1 MRELTLDQLLALGRR
16 DQKFSLAGTERGRVA
31 EAARRVQRLAAEGQR
46 AYGIHTHYGHNLK
59 DEVAAE
65 DFPRHQQELL
75 DYLHVGVGPSLS
87 VETVRRALRL
97 QCLKVAEGRSG
108 VSPELLDAVLTLADG
123 PCDHPVPSL
132 GSLGAS
138 GDLIPMAHA
147 IAPAVR
153 RSGIRGPR
161 DVVGMV
167 NTNAMMASLAA
178 ENYAGV
184 RDFLSQAHEITALV
198 SLALDSNPEH
208 FDPALFGE
216 SNRLQE
222 EQVRSARRIREAR
235 ERLTSELS
243 VDAPDAPYS
252 PGEEPADVAAPLQ
265 ERYSVR
271 VAPQVLGNAGDL
283 LSFAEKKI
291 LMEALAVAD
300 NPVLSEKSFSAQPDS
315 DGGGPDPGAREGV
328 FLHGGLFYA
337 ASLAT
342 AADSLGD
349 ILQSVATMLDRQVL
363 LLMDRH
369 WSHGL
374 PDNLSLGGGDHLKGI
389 HQLLSALVQKLKGLS
404 TRSHELGFSAEQ
416 NNQDVL
422 PAAMTVQLQLRESLV
437 LARQVLRAARF
448 SAERGAH
455 LRLGIEVPEELR
467 LSAWEQFSV

>member
-1 MRELTLDQLLALGRR
+1 MERMRELTLDQLLALGLRE
-16 DQKFSLAGTERGRVA
+16 QSFSLTGTERARVA

-46 AYGIHTHYGHNLK
+46 AYGIHTHYGHNVK

-65 DFPRHQQELL
+65 EYPRHQQYLL
-75 DYLHVGVGPSLS
+75 NYLHVGVGPSLS
-87 VETVRRALRL
+87 AETVRRALRL

-108 VSPELLDAVLTLADG
+108 VSPEVLEAVLALADG

-147 IAPAVR
+147 IAPAIR
-153 RSGIRGPR
+153 ETGIPGPR

-167 NTNAMMASLAA
+167 NTNAMMSSLAV
-178 ENYAGV
+178 ENYTEI
-184 RDFLSQAHEITALV
+184 RDFLGQAHEITALV
-198 SLALDSNPEH
+198 SIALNSNSEH

-222 EQVRSARRIREAR
+222 EQVKSGRRILDAR
-235 ERLTSELS
+235 ERLRAELS
-243 VDAPDAPYS
+243 EGAAAAGHV
-252 PGEEPADVAAPLQ
+252 VAASDGALQ

-283 LSFAEKKI
+283 LVFAERKI

-300 NPVLSEKSFSAQPDS
+300 NPVLSETGAPTRSELD
-315 DGGGPDPGAREGV
+315 GPDRQGGAL
-328 FLHGGLFYA
+328 LHGGLFYA

-349 ILQSVATMLDRQVL
+349 ILQSVSVMLDRQIL
-363 LLMDRH
+363 LLMDSE

-374 PDNLSLGGGDHLKGI
+374 PDNLSLGEGDHLKGI

-422 PAAMTVQLQLRESLV
+422 PAAMTVQLQLRESLAV
-437 LARQVLRAARF
+437 AAEVLRAARF
-448 SAERGAH
+448 VAERGARLRLGRGVPEH
-455 LRLGIEVPEELR
+455 LRLA
-467 LSAWEQFSV
+467 AWDQCPL